1 MPSTRI
7 TLSARHTGR
16 FALRRN
22 ASLRRRFPCAP
33 SLSHSFSSA
42 FRSSFMINATQN
54 PARNGD
60 KILYSPPSNA
70 SSTGKFTSAKIKSA
84 VNTIISK
91 ICFMFSLAN
100 FIRSLPSFIKKVYH
114 SIVKTDR
121 QPGNLRNL
129 QKRMHKNI
137 RPVCSKSYRRK
148 IQGQKDSNPQQRFW
162 RPHDRC

>member
-1 MPSTRI
+1 MESEISVIVLLISGMMIRNIAEIMPSTRI

-33 SLSHSFSSA
+33 SLFHSFSCA

-114 SIVKTDR
+114 IPMDETRRERILSY
-121 QPGNLRNL
+121 GL
-129 QKRMHKNI
+129 QAMYHGRGEN
-137 RPVCSKSYRRK
+137 
-148 IQGQKDSNPQQRFW
+148 G
-162 RPHDRC
+162 RCG